1 MSLGRKFD
9 VGRTLPRERQ
19 TKRVRDRDYPQPEER
34 VSVKGKKMITFQGE
48 AFALMGQVPEVGV
61 LAPDFRLW
69 YFNKGEE
76 GGPIGKDDLLAR
88 GKPLL
93 LSVIT
98 SVDTPVGKI
107 QARKF
112 EKLLRPIHE
121 DVTAVLV
128 SSDLPFTLNRF
139 RETERLEHLMGLSD
153 YFDQSFGR
161 AYGVVIEEPLIL
173 ARAVFV
179 IDAAGVVQYEQ
190 VVPEITNEPDYAAA
204 MAALKSLLPQKTAGQ
219 KRRTARKRAAPKRA
233 TSARKR
239 PAARVKKVAAGRRRR

>member
-1 MSLGRKFD
+1 MAEHRS
-9 VGRTLPRERQ
+9 
-19 TKRVRDRDYPQPEER
+19 
-34 VSVKGKKMITFQGE
+34 ITFQGE
-48 AFALMGQVPEVGV
+48 AFALMGEVPEVGAS
-61 LAPDFRLW
+61 APDFRLW

-76 GGPIGKDDLLAR
+76 GGPFGRDDLLER

-139 RETERLEHLMGLSD
+139 KETERLKHLMGLSD
-153 YFDQSFGR
+153 YLDQSFGR
-161 AYGVVIEEPLIL
+161 AFGVVIEEPLIL

-179 IDAAGVVQYEQ
+179 IDAAGIVQYEQ
-190 VVPEITNEPDYAAA
+190 VVPEITDEPDYAAA
-204 MAALKSLLPQKTAGQ
+204 MAALKSLLPQTPAGQ
-219 KRRTARKRAAPKRA
+219 KRRASRKRAPAAPKRA
-233 TSARKR
+233 AVARKR
-239 PAARVKKVAAGRRRR
+239 PAARAKKATAGRRRR

>member
-1 MSLGRKFD
+1 M
-9 VGRTLPRERQ
+9 T
-19 TKRVRDRDYPQPEER
+19 TKRV
-34 VSVKGKKMITFQGE
+34 ITFLGEEYALLGE
-48 AFALMGQVPEVGV
+48 APAVGSP
-61 LAPDFRLW
+61 APDFRLW

-76 GGPIGKDDLLAR
+76 GGPFGRDDLLER

-139 RETERLEHLMGLSD
+139 RETERLKHLMGLSD
-153 YFDQSFGR
+153 YLDQSFGR
-161 AYGVVIEEPLIL
+161 AFGVVIEEPLIL

-179 IDAAGVVQYEQ
+179 IDAAGVVQYEE
-190 VVPEITNEPDYAAA
+190 VVPEITDEPDYAAA
-204 MAALKSLLPQKTAGQ
+204 MAALKSLLPQKPAGQ
-219 KRRTARKRAAPKRA
+219 KRR
-233 TSARKR
+233 
-239 PAARVKKVAAGRRRR
+239 AARSGRLRNGRLRPGSGRPPG

>member
-1 MSLGRKFD
+1 MDLAA
-9 VGRTLPRERQ
+9 RE
-19 TKRVRDRDYPQPEER
+19 TDANASETGDCPQLEER
-34 VSVKGKKMITFQGE
+34 LLVTKEKVITFQGE
-48 AFALMGQVPEVGV
+48 SFALMGEVPDVGTP
-61 LAPDFRLW
+61 APDFRLW

-76 GGPIGKDDLLAR
+76 GGPTSRDDLLAR
-88 GKPLL
+88 GRPLL

-107 QARKF
+107 QARTF

-139 RETERLEHLMGLSD
+139 RETERLKHLMGLSD

-161 AYGVVIEEPLIL
+161 AFGVVIEEPLVL

-179 IDAAGVVQYEQ
+179 IDAVGVVQYEE
-190 VVPEITNEPDYAAA
+190 VVPEITDEPDYAAA
-204 MAALKSLLPQKTAGQ
+204 MKALKSLLPQKLAGQ
-219 KRRTARKRAAPKRA
+219 KRRAARKRAPAAPKRA
-233 TSARKR
+233 TVARKR
-239 PAARVKKVAAGRRRR
+239 PAARVKKAAAVRRRR

>member
-1 MSLGRKFD
+1 MYLAA
-9 VGRTLPRERQ
+9 RE
-19 TKRVRDRDYPQPEER
+19 TDANASETGDFPKREER
-34 VSVKGKKMITFQGE
+34 LSVTTENVITFQGE
-48 AFALMGQVPEVGV
+48 SFALMGEVPDVGTP
-61 LAPDFRLW
+61 APDFRLW

-76 GGPIGKDDLLAR
+76 GGPTSRDDLLAR
-88 GKPLL
+88 GRPLL

-107 QARKF
+107 QARTF

-139 RETERLEHLMGLSD
+139 RETERLKHLMGLSD

-161 AYGVVIEEPLIL
+161 AFGVVIEEPLVL

-179 IDAAGVVQYEQ
+179 VDAAGVVQYEE

-204 MAALKSLLPQKTAGQ
+204 MAALKSLLPQKPAGQ

-233 TSARKR
+233 PVARKR
-239 PAARVKKVAAGRRRR
+239 PAARAKKAAAGRRRR

>member
-1 MSLGRKFD
+1 MTENMS
-9 VGRTLPRERQ
+9 
-19 TKRVRDRDYPQPEER
+19 
-34 VSVKGKKMITFQGE
+34 ITFNGDDY
-48 AFALMGQVPEVGV
+48 ALMGEVPDVGA

-76 GGPIGKDDLLAR
+76 GGPIGKDDLLER

-139 RETERLEHLMGLSD
+139 RETERLKHLMGLSD
-153 YFDQSFGR
+153 YYDQSFGR
-161 AYGVVIEEPLIL
+161 AFGVVIEEPLIL

-190 VVPEITNEPDYAAA
+190 VVPEITDEPDYASA
-204 MAALKSLLPQKTAGQ
+204 MAALKALLPAKPTRR
-219 KRRTARKRAAPKRA
+219 KPRTAKKRSA
-233 TSARKR
+233 SARKR
-239 PAARVKKVAAGRRRR
+239 PAARAKKSAARRRRR

>member
-1 MSLGRKFD
+1 MTENMS
-9 VGRTLPRERQ
+9 
-19 TKRVRDRDYPQPEER
+19 
-34 VSVKGKKMITFQGE
+34 ITFNGDDY
-48 AFALMGQVPEVGV
+48 ALMGRIPEVGAP
-61 LAPDFRLW
+61 APDFRLW

-76 GGPIGKDDLLAR
+76 GGPIGRDDLLER
-88 GKPLL
+88 GRPLL

-139 RETERLEHLMGLSD
+139 RETERLKHLMGLSD
-153 YFDQSFGR
+153 YLDQSFGR
-161 AYGVVIEEPLIL
+161 AFGVVIEEPLIL

-179 IDAAGVVQYEQ
+179 VDAAGVVQYVE

-204 MAALKSLLPQKTAGQ
+204 MAALQSLLPQKPAGQ
-219 KRRTARKRAAPKRA
+219 KRRAARKPSAAAPKRA
-233 TSARKR
+233 TVARKR
-239 PAARVKKVAAGRRRR
+239 PAARAKKAAAGRRRR

>member
-1 MSLGRKFD
+1 MS
-9 VGRTLPRERQ
+9 
-19 TKRVRDRDYPQPEER
+19 
-34 VSVKGKKMITFQGE
+34 ITFNGDDY
-48 AFALMGQVPEVGV
+48 ALMGEVPEVGT
-61 LAPDFRLW
+61 LSPDFRLW

-76 GGPIGKDDLLAR
+76 GGPIGKDDLLER

-139 RETERLEHLMGLSD
+139 RETERLKHLMGLSD
-153 YFDQSFGR
+153 YYDQSFGR
-161 AYGVVIEEPLIL
+161 AFGVVIEEPLIL

-190 VVPEITNEPDYAAA
+190 VVPEITDEPDYASA
-204 MAALKSLLPQKTAGQ
+204 MAALKSLLPQKLAS
-219 KRRTARKRAAPKRA
+219 KRRRTAPKRAAPKRA
-233 TSARKR
+233 TVARKR
-239 PAARVKKVAAGRRRR
+239 PAAPAKKAAAGRRRR

>member
-1 MSLGRKFD
+1 MMSKQRA
-9 VGRTLPRERQ
+9 
-19 TKRVRDRDYPQPEER
+19 
-34 VSVKGKKMITFQGE
+34 ITFLGVAHPLGGE
-48 AFALMGQVPEVGV
+48 AVCVGEP
-61 LAPDFRLW
+61 ARDFRLW

-76 GGPIGKDDLLAR
+76 GGPIGKDDLLER

-112 EKLLRPIHE
+112 EKLLPPIHE

-139 RETERLEHLMGLSD
+139 RETERLKHLMGLSD

-161 AYGVVIEEPLIL
+161 GFGVVIEEPLIL

-190 VVPEITNEPDYAAA
+190 VVPEITDEPDYASA
-204 MAALKSLLPQKTAGQ
+204 MAALKALLPVKPPRR
-219 KRRTARKRAAPKRA
+219 KPRTAKKRPAR
-233 TSARKR
+233 ARKR
-239 PAARVKKVAAGRRRR
+239 PAARAKKSSARRRGR

>member
-1 MSLGRKFD
+1 MVLGEREITFRGVTHSLGGD
-9 VGRTLPRERQ
+9 T
-19 TKRVRDRDYPQPEER
+19 
-34 VSVKGKKMITFQGE
+34 VSVGE
-48 AFALMGQVPEVGV
+48 P
-61 LAPDFRLW
+61 APDFRLW

-76 GGPIGKDDLLAR
+76 GGPTGRDDLLAQGR
-88 GKPLL
+88 PVL

-98 SVDTPVGKI
+98 SVDTPIGKI

-112 EKLLRPIHE
+112 EKLLRPIHA

-139 RETERLEHLMGLSD
+139 KETERLKHLMGLSD

-161 AYGVVIEEPLIL
+161 AFGVVIEEPLIL

-190 VVPEITNEPDYAAA
+190 VVPEITDEPDYASA
-204 MAALKSLLPQKTAGQ
+204 MAALKSLLPQKPAGQ
-219 KRRTARKRAAPKRA
+219 KRRAARKPASA
-233 TSARKR
+233 ARKR
-239 PAARVKKVAAGRRRR
+239 PAARAKKATAARRRR

>member
-1 MSLGRKFD
+1 MMSKQRA
-9 VGRTLPRERQ
+9 
-19 TKRVRDRDYPQPEER
+19 
-34 VSVKGKKMITFQGE
+34 ITFLGVTHALGGDALSVGE
-48 AFALMGQVPEVGV
+48 P
-61 LAPDFRLW
+61 APDFRLW
-69 YFNKGEE
+69 YFNKGE
-76 GGPIGKDDLLAR
+76 GGGAIGKDDLQER

-112 EKLLRPIHE
+112 EKLLRPIHD

-139 RETERLEHLMGLSD
+139 KEAERLKHLMGLSD

-161 AYGVVIEEPLIL
+161 AFGVVIEEPLIL

-179 IDAAGVVQYEQ
+179 IDAAGVVQYEE
-190 VVPEITNEPDYAAA
+190 VVPEITDEPDYAAA
-204 MAALKSLLPQKTAGQ
+204 MAALKSLLPQKPAGQ
-219 KRRTARKRAAPKRA
+219 KRRAARKRAAPKRA
-233 TSARKR
+233 PAARKR
-239 PAARVKKVAAGRRRR
+239 PAARAKKAAAGRRRR

>member
-1 MSLGRKFD
+1 MAA
-9 VGRTLPRERQ
+9 RE
-19 TKRVRDRDYPQPEER
+19 TDANASETGDCPQLEER
-34 VSVKGKKMITFQGE
+34 LLVTKEKVITFQGE
-48 AFALMGQVPEVGV
+48 SFALMGEVPDVGTP
-61 LAPDFRLW
+61 APDFRLW

-76 GGPIGKDDLLAR
+76 GGPTSRDDLLAR
-88 GKPLL
+88 GRPLL

-107 QARKF
+107 QARTF

-139 RETERLEHLMGLSD
+139 RETERLKHLMGLSD

-161 AYGVVIEEPLIL
+161 AFGVVIEEPLVL

-179 IDAAGVVQYEQ
+179 VDAAGVVQYEE

-204 MAALKSLLPQKTAGQ
+204 MAALKSLLPQKPAGQ

-233 TSARKR
+233 PVARKR
-239 PAARVKKVAAGRRRR
+239 PAARAKKAAAGRRRR

>member
-1 MSLGRKFD
+1 VTTRRL
-9 VGRTLPRERQ
+9 
-19 TKRVRDRDYPQPEER
+19 
-34 VSVKGKKMITFQGE
+34 ITFLGEEYALLGE
-48 AFALMGQVPEVGV
+48 APAVG
-61 LAPDFRLW
+61 LPAPDFRLW

-76 GGPIGKDDLLAR
+76 GGPIGKDDLLER

-112 EKLLRPIHE
+112 EKLVRPIHE

-139 RETERLEHLMGLSD
+139 RETERLKHLMGLSD

-161 AYGVVIEEPLIL
+161 AFGVVIEEPLIL

-179 IDAAGVVQYEQ
+179 IDAAGVVQYEE
-190 VVPEITNEPDYAAA
+190 VVPEITDEPDYAAA
-204 MAALKSLLPQKTAGQ
+204 MAVLKSLLPRNPVGQ
-219 KRRTARKRAAPKRA
+219 RRRAVRKRAPVAPKRA
-233 TSARKR
+233 VARKR
-239 PAARVKKVAAGRRRR
+239 PAARVKKAATARRRR

>member
-1 MSLGRKFD
+1 MVLGEREITFRGVTHSLGGD
-9 VGRTLPRERQ
+9 A
-19 TKRVRDRDYPQPEER
+19 
-34 VSVKGKKMITFQGE
+34 VSVGE
-48 AFALMGQVPEVGV
+48 P
-61 LAPDFRLW
+61 APDFRLW
-69 YFNKGEE
+69 YFNKGDG
-76 GGPIGKDDLLAR
+76 GGPIGRDDLLER
-88 GKPLL
+88 GRPLL

-112 EKLLRPIHE
+112 DKLLRPIHE

-139 RETERLEHLMGLSD
+139 KETERLKHLMGLSD

-161 AYGVVIEEPLIL
+161 AFGVVIEEPLIL

-179 IDAAGVVQYEQ
+179 VDAAGVVQYVE

-204 MAALKSLLPQKTAGQ
+204 MAALKSLLPQKPDS
-219 KRRTARKRAAPKRA
+219 KRRRTPRKRATPKRA
-233 TSARKR
+233 TATRKR
-239 PAARVKKVAAGRRRR
+239 PAARAKKAAAGRRRR

>member
-1 MSLGRKFD
+1 MVLGEREITFRGVTHSLGGD
-9 VGRTLPRERQ
+9 A
-19 TKRVRDRDYPQPEER
+19 
-34 VSVKGKKMITFQGE
+34 VSVGD
-48 AFALMGQVPEVGV
+48 P
-61 LAPDFRLW
+61 APDFRLW

-93 LSVIT
+93 LSVVA

-112 EKLLRPIHE
+112 EKLVRPIHE

-139 RETERLEHLMGLSD
+139 RETERLKRLMGLSD

-161 AYGVVIEEPLIL
+161 AFGVVIEEPLIL
-173 ARAVFV
+173 GRAVFV

-190 VVPEITNEPDYAAA
+190 VVPEITDEPDYASA
-204 MAALKSLLPQKTAGQ
+204 MTALKALLPVKPTRR
-219 KRRTARKRAAPKRA
+219 KPRTAKKRPAR
-233 TSARKR
+233 ARKR
-239 PAARVKKVAAGRRRR
+239 PAAVNKQ

>member
-1 MSLGRKFD
+1 MSKQRAITFRGVTHALGGD
-9 VGRTLPRERQ
+9 A
-19 TKRVRDRDYPQPEER
+19 
-34 VSVKGKKMITFQGE
+34 VSVGE
-48 AFALMGQVPEVGV
+48 P
-61 LAPDFRLW
+61 APDFRLW

-76 GGPIGKDDLLAR
+76 GGPTGRDDLLER
-88 GKPLL
+88 GRPIL

-107 QARKF
+107 QARTF

-139 RETERLEHLMGLSD
+139 KETERLKHLMGLSD

-161 AYGVVIEEPLIL
+161 AFGVVIEEPLVL

-179 IDAAGVVQYEQ
+179 IDAVGVVQYEE
-190 VVPEITNEPDYAAA
+190 VVPEITDEPDYAAA
-204 MAALKSLLPQKTAGQ
+204 MKALKSLLPQKLAGQ
-219 KRRTARKRAAPKRA
+219 KRRAARKRAPAAPKRA
-233 TSARKR
+233 TVARKR
-239 PAARVKKVAAGRRRR
+239 PAARVKKAAAVRRRR

>member
-1 MSLGRKFD
+1 MTNEK
-9 VGRTLPRERQ
+9 V
-19 TKRVRDRDYPQPEER
+19 
-34 VSVKGKKMITFQGE
+34 ITFQGE
-48 AFALMGQVPEVGV
+48 AFALMGEVPELG
-61 LAPDFRLW
+61 AASPDFRLW

-76 GGPIGKDDLLAR
+76 GGPIGKDDLLER

-139 RETERLEHLMGLSD
+139 RETERLKHLMGLSD
-153 YFDQSFGR
+153 YYDQSFGR
-161 AYGVVIEEPLIL
+161 AFGVVIEEPLIL

-190 VVPEITNEPDYAAA
+190 VVPEITDEPDYASA
-204 MAALKSLLPQKTAGQ
+204 MAALKALLPAKPTRR
-219 KRRTARKRAAPKRA
+219 KPRTAKKRSA
-233 TSARKR
+233 SARKR
-239 PAARVKKVAAGRRRR
+239 PAARAKKSAARRRRR

>member
-1 MSLGRKFD
+1 MMSKQRA
-9 VGRTLPRERQ
+9 
-19 TKRVRDRDYPQPEER
+19 
-34 VSVKGKKMITFQGE
+34 ITFLGVAHPLGGE
-48 AFALMGQVPEVGV
+48 AVCVGEP
-61 LAPDFRLW
+61 ARYFRLW

-76 GGPIGKDDLLAR
+76 GGPIGKDDLLER
-88 GKPLL
+88 GRPLL

-139 RETERLEHLMGLSD
+139 KETERLKHLVGLSD

-161 AYGVVIEEPLIL
+161 AFGVVVEEPLIL

-179 IDAAGVVQYEQ
+179 IDAAGVVQYAE
-190 VVPEITNEPDYAAA
+190 VVPEITDEPDYAAA
-204 MAALKSLLPQKTAGQ
+204 MAALKLLLPQKPAGE
-219 KRRTARKRAAPKRA
+219 KRQAARKRTPVDPKRA
-233 TSARKR
+233 TEARKR
-239 PAARVKKVAAGRRRR
+239 PAARAKKAAAGRRRR